1 MEIDSKQQANLSV
14 NVLRKLL
21 YQEHGWPEPSDLLV
35 YDDDFMQNRIQEK
48 EKTLERIHKI
58 YVRYTK
64 DHNIKI
70 PVKDTKKI
78 LENQNDINVQKLL
91 DLISDI
97 GLLVTMLSQSN
108 ATQKDI
114 DECLITNDK
123 LYDMPK
129 ILDYLLSIT
138 ISTTFKVTQEREDLK
153 KICDILIS
161 VMVVVVQY
169 LFNEE
174 FSRVNDEDEK
184 DNEENID
191 SDDTDEEKMI
201 DVLQIDEDDIGIN
214 TSRLQ
219 VGQVI
224 KNYKELCALLG
235 AEFKQGGDS
244 RKAQLKEF
252 ARYFDWE
259 KSGQKFLITDIYD
272 TPLPKE
278 DGRNKGKYVKCIE
291 IILLNYLSKQKGYT
305 YTLSKK
311 KWWELLGMVNR
322 KYDNV
327 SQEEL
332 LEIDPIITKFEIRQ
346 YYQRC
351 NKKLEEILFSALRS
365 LSSRKLID
373 WGIETVIVTRNQEKT
388 HFRVANEFEKKI
400 ILRAER
406 YVLHKIMHLEKM
418 FNVFAKQ
425 KQDEFYRL
433 VNELLEDSLD
443 KDWQYY
449 YKQVKIIYNH
459 DQVIEA
465 IPDIEAE
472 LRKLELND
480 KVVNALNEHAEEKY
494 RKERKKYE
502 DNSAK
507 LFEKLVNG
515 EDISEEKIFKIPDT
529 YVMAQELL
537 TDELIRL
544 RHKNVSE
551 GPYTLTKEEERE
563 LDTLFLIDK

>member
-1 MEIDSKQQANLSV
+1 M
-14 NVLRKLL
+14 L
-21 YQEHGWPEPSDLLV
+21 YQEHGWAEPANPLG
-35 YDDDFMQNRIQEK
+35 YDDEFMQNQIRRKK
-48 EKTLERIHKI
+48 ELLERAHKEHI
-58 YVRYTK
+58 QYAK
-64 DHNIKI
+64 KHNLEI
-70 PVKDTKKI
+70 PVKETEDI
-78 LENQNDINVQKLL
+78 LQNQCEVNVQKLL

-97 GLLVTMLSQSN
+97 GLLVVTLSQPN
-108 ATQKDI
+108 ATAKDI
-114 DECLITNDK
+114 DECLSTNEK
-123 LYDMPK
+123 LYNLPEL
-129 ILDYLLSIT
+129 LDYILSIT
-138 ISTTFKVTQEREDLK
+138 ISGTFKATQEREDLK
-153 KICDILIS
+153 RFCDIFIIG
-161 VMVVVVQY
+161 MIVVVQY
-169 LFNEE
+169 LFDEE
-174 FSRVNDEDEK
+174 FRKNEDK
-184 DNEENID
+184 ENAD

-201 DVLQIDEDDIGIN
+201 DALQIDEDDIGIN
-214 TSRLQ
+214 TSNLKI
-219 VGQVI
+219 GQVV

-235 AEFKQGGDS
+235 EEFKQGGDS

-252 ARYFDWE
+252 ARYFEWE

-332 LEIDPIITKFEIRQ
+332 LEIDPVITKFEIRQ

-373 WGIETVIVTRNQEKT
+373 WGIETVIVTRIQGKT
-388 HFRVANEFEKKI
+388 HFRVANEFEKKM

-433 VNELLEDSLD
+433 VNEILEDSLD

-502 DNSAK
+502 DDTAK

-515 EDISEEKIFKIPDT
+515 EDISGEKIFKIPDT
-529 YVMAQELL
+529 YVMAQKLL

-551 GPYTLTKEEERE
+551 GPYTLTKEEEKE

>member
-1 MEIDSKQQANLSV
+1 MTEDSKQQANLAV

-21 YQEHGWPEPSDLLV
+21 YQEHGWTEPSDPLV
-35 YDDDFMQNRIQEK
+35 YDDEVMQIQIQRKK
-48 EKTLERIHKI
+48 ELIERAHKEHIQYAKKHNLE
-58 YVRYTK
+58 
-64 DHNIKI
+64 I
-70 PVKDTKKI
+70 PVKETEDI
-78 LENQNDINVQKLL
+78 LQNQCEVNAQKLL
-91 DLISDI
+91 DMISDI
-97 GLLVTMLSQSN
+97 GLLVVTLSQPN
-108 ATQKDI
+108 ATARDI
-114 DECLITNDK
+114 DECLSTNEK
-123 LYDMPK
+123 LYNLPEV
-129 ILDYLLSIT
+129 LDYILSIT
-138 ISTTFKVTQEREDLK
+138 ISGIFKATQEREDLK
-153 KICDILIS
+153 KFCDIFIIGII
-161 VMVVVVQY
+161 VVAQY
-169 LFNEE
+169 LFDFDEE
-174 FSRVNDEDEK
+174 FRRNDNK
-184 DNEENID
+184 ENTD
-191 SDDTDEEKMI
+191 SDDIDEEKMI

-235 AEFKQGGDS
+235 EKEHGGDS

-252 ARYFDWE
+252 ARYFEWE

-291 IILLNYLSKQKGYT
+291 IVLLNYLSKQKGYT
-305 YTLSKK
+305 CTLSKK
-311 KWWELLGMVNR
+311 KWWELLGMINR

-332 LEIDPIITKFEIRQ
+332 LEINPVITKFEIRH

-373 WGIETVIVTRNQEKT
+373 WEIETVIVTQNQEKQ
-388 HFRVANEFEKKI
+388 HYRVANEFEKKM

-433 VNELLEDSLD
+433 VNELLENSLD

-449 YKQVKIIYNH
+449 YKRVKIIYNH
-459 DQVIEA
+459 DQVVEA
-465 IPDIEAE
+465 IPDLEAE

-480 KVVNALNEHAEEKY
+480 KVVNALNEHAEENY
-494 RKERKKYE
+494 RKNGE
-502 DNSAK
+502 K
-507 LFEKLVNG
+507 LFEKIVNE
-515 EDISEEKIFKIPDT
+515 EDISGEWKMPDT
-529 YVMAQELL
+529 YVMAQKLL

-544 RHKNVSE
+544 GHKDAGKES
-551 GPYTLTKEEERE
+551 YTLTKKDEKE
-563 LDTLFLIDK
+563 LNTLFLLEK

>member
-1 MEIDSKQQANLSV
+1 MTEDSKQQANLAV

-21 YQEHGWPEPSDLLV
+21 YQEHGWAEPSDPLV
-35 YDDDFMQNRIQEK
+35 YDDEVMQIQIQRKKDLIERAHK
-48 EKTLERIHKI
+48 EHIQYAKKHNLE
-58 YVRYTK
+58 
-64 DHNIKI
+64 I
-70 PVKDTKKI
+70 PVKETEDI
-78 LENQNDINVQKLL
+78 LQDQCEVNVQKLL

-97 GLLVTMLSQSN
+97 GLLVVTLSQPN
-108 ATQKDI
+108 AMAKDI
-114 DECLITNDK
+114 DECLSTNEK
-123 LYDMPK
+123 LYNLPEV
-129 ILDYLLSIT
+129 LDYILSIT
-138 ISTTFKVTQEREDLK
+138 ISGTFKVTQEREDLK
-153 KICDILIS
+153 RFCDVFIIG
-161 VMVVVVQY
+161 MIVVVQY
-169 LFNEE
+169 LFDEE
-174 FSRVNDEDEK
+174 FRK
-184 DNEENID
+184 NENKENTD
-191 SDDTDEEKMI
+191 SDEEKMI

-214 TSRLQ
+214 TSNLQ
-219 VGQVI
+219 IGQIV

-235 AEFKQGGDS
+235 EEFKQGGDS

-252 ARYFDWE
+252 ARYFEWE

-311 KWWELLGMVNR
+311 KWWELLGMINR

-332 LEIDPIITKFEIRQ
+332 LEINPVITKFEIRQ

-351 NKKLEEILFSALRS
+351 NKKLEEILFSALKS

-373 WGIETVIVTRNQEKT
+373 WEIETVIVTRNQEKT
-388 HFRVANEFEKKI
+388 HYRVANVFEKKM

-433 VNELLEDSLD
+433 VNEILEDSLD
-443 KDWQYY
+443 KEWQYY

-465 IPDIEAE
+465 IPNIEAE

-544 RHKNVSE
+544 GHKNMSE
-551 GPYTLTKEEERE
+551 KPYTLTKDEEKE
-563 LDTLFLIDK
+563 LDTLFLLEK

>member
-1 MEIDSKQQANLSV
+1 MTEDSKQQANLAV

-21 YQEHGWPEPSDLLV
+21 YQEHGWTEPSDPLV
-35 YDDDFMQNRIQEK
+35 YDDEVMQIQIQRKK
-48 EKTLERIHKI
+48 ELIERAHKEHIQYAKKHNLE
-58 YVRYTK
+58 
-64 DHNIKI
+64 I
-70 PVKDTKKI
+70 PVKETEDI
-78 LENQNDINVQKLL
+78 LQNQCEINAQKLL

-97 GLLVTMLSQSN
+97 GLLVVTLSQPN
-108 ATQKDI
+108 ATAKDI
-114 DECLITNDK
+114 DECLSTSEK
-123 LYDMPK
+123 LYNLPEVF
-129 ILDYLLSIT
+129 DYILSIT
-138 ISTTFKVTQEREDLK
+138 ITGTFKATQEREDLK
-153 KICDILIS
+153 KFCDIFIIG
-161 VMVVVVQY
+161 MIIVVQY
-169 LFNEE
+169 LFDEE
-174 FSRVNDEDEK
+174 FQK
-184 DNEENID
+184 NENKENT
-191 SDDTDEEKMI
+191 DTDEEKMI

-219 VGQVI
+219 VGQTV

-235 AEFKQGGDS
+235 EKESAGNS

-252 ARYFDWE
+252 ARYFEWE

-332 LEIDPIITKFEIRQ
+332 LEINPVITKFEIRH

-373 WGIETVIVTRNQEKT
+373 WEIETVIVTRNQEKT
-388 HFRVANEFEKKI
+388 HYRVANVFEKKM

-425 KQDEFYRL
+425 MQDEFYRL
-433 VNELLEDSLD
+433 VNEILKDSLD
-443 KDWQYY
+443 EDWQYY
-449 YKQVKIIYNH
+449 FKQVKIIYNH
-459 DQVIEA
+459 DQVVEA

-480 KVVNALNEHAEEKY
+480 KVVNTLNEHAEEKY

-544 RHKNVSE
+544 GHKNVSKE
-551 GPYTLTKEEERE
+551 PYTLTKEEEKE
-563 LDTLFLIDK
+563 LDTLFLLDK

>member
-1 MEIDSKQQANLSV
+1 M
-14 NVLRKLL
+14 L
-21 YQEHGWPEPSDLLV
+21 YQEHGWAEPTDPLV
-35 YDDDFMQNRIQEK
+35 YDDEFMQNQIQRKK
-48 EKTLERIHKI
+48 ELLERAHKEHI
-58 YVRYTK
+58 QYAKKR
-64 DHNIKI
+64 NLEI
-70 PVKDTKKI
+70 PVKETEDI
-78 LENQNDINVQKLL
+78 LQNQYEVNVQKLL

-97 GLLVTMLSQSN
+97 GLLVVTLSQPN
-108 ATQKDI
+108 ATARDI
-114 DECLITNDK
+114 DECLSTNEK
-123 LYDMPK
+123 LYNLPEV
-129 ILDYLLSIT
+129 LDYILSIT
-138 ISTTFKVTQEREDLK
+138 ILGTFKATQEREDLK
-153 KICDILIS
+153 RFCDIFIIGII
-161 VMVVVVQY
+161 VVVQY
-169 LFNEE
+169 LFDEE
-174 FSRVNDEDEK
+174 FRKNEDK
-184 DNEENID
+184 ENAG

-201 DVLQIDEDDIGIN
+201 DVLQIDEYDIGIN
-214 TSRLQ
+214 TSNLKI
-219 VGQVI
+219 GQVV

-235 AEFKQGGDS
+235 EEFKQGGDS

-252 ARYFDWE
+252 ARYFEWE

-332 LEIDPIITKFEIRQ
+332 LEIDPVITKFEIRQ

-373 WGIETVIVTRNQEKT
+373 WGIETVIVTRNQGKT
-388 HFRVANEFEKKI
+388 HFRVANEFEKKM

-433 VNELLEDSLD
+433 VNEILEDSLD

-502 DNSAK
+502 DNTAK

-515 EDISEEKIFKIPDT
+515 EDISGEKIFKIPDT
-529 YVMAQELL
+529 YVMAQKLL

-551 GPYTLTKEEERE
+551 GPYTLTKEEEKE

>member
-1 MEIDSKQQANLSV
+1 MTEDNKQQANLAV
-14 NVLRKLL
+14 NVLRKFL
-21 YQEHGWPEPSDLLV
+21 YQEHGWTEPIDPLV
-35 YDDDFMQNRIQEK
+35 YDDEFMQNQIQRKK
-48 EKTLERIHKI
+48 ELLERAHKEHI
-58 YVRYTK
+58 QYAKKR
-64 DHNIKI
+64 NLEI
-70 PVKDTKKI
+70 PVKETEDI
-78 LENQNDINVQKLL
+78 LQNQCKVNVQKLL

-97 GLLVTMLSQSN
+97 GLLVVILSQPN
-108 ATQKDI
+108 TTAKDI
-114 DECLITNDK
+114 DECLSTNEK
-123 LYDMPK
+123 LYNLPEV
-129 ILDYLLSIT
+129 LDYILSLT
-138 ISTTFKVTQEREDLK
+138 IFTTFKVSQKRENLK
-153 KICDILIS
+153 EKFCDIFIIG
-161 VMVVVVQY
+161 MIVVVQY
-169 LFNEE
+169 LFDEE
-174 FSRVNDEDEK
+174 FRR
-184 DNEENID
+184 NENKENTD

-219 VGQVI
+219 VGQTV

-235 AEFKQGGDS
+235 EKESAGNS

-252 ARYFDWE
+252 ARYFEWE

-311 KWWELLGMVNR
+311 KWWELLGMINR

-332 LEIDPIITKFEIRQ
+332 LEINPVITKFEIRH

-373 WGIETVIVTRNQEKT
+373 WEIETVIVTRNQEKT
-388 HFRVANEFEKKI
+388 HYRVANVFEKKI

-425 KQDEFYRL
+425 MQDEFYRL
-433 VNELLEDSLD
+433 VNEILKDSLD
-443 KDWQYY
+443 EDWQYY
-449 YKQVKIIYNH
+449 FKQVKIIYNH
-459 DQVIEA
+459 DQVVEA

-480 KVVNALNEHAEEKY
+480 KVVNTLNEHAEEKY

-502 DNSAK
+502 DDTAK
-507 LFEKLVNG
+507 LFEKIVNG

-544 RHKNVSE
+544 GHKNVSE
-551 GPYTLTKEEERE
+551 EPYTLTKDEEQE
-563 LDTLFLIDK
+563 LDTLFLLDK

>member
-1 MEIDSKQQANLSV
+1 MTEDNKQQANLAV
-14 NVLRKLL
+14 NVLRKFL
-21 YQEHGWPEPSDLLV
+21 YQEHGWTEPIDPLV
-35 YDDDFMQNRIQEK
+35 YDDEFMQNQIQRKK
-48 EKTLERIHKI
+48 ELLERAHKEHI
-58 YVRYTK
+58 QYAKKR
-64 DHNIKI
+64 NLEI
-70 PVKDTKKI
+70 PVKETEDI
-78 LENQNDINVQKLL
+78 LQNQCKVNVQKLL

-97 GLLVTMLSQSN
+97 GLLVVILSQPN
-108 ATQKDI
+108 TTAKDI
-114 DECLITNDK
+114 DECLSTNEK
-123 LYDMPK
+123 LYNLPEV
-129 ILDYLLSIT
+129 LDYTLSLT
-138 ISTTFKVTQEREDLK
+138 IFTTFKVTQKRENLK
-153 KICDILIS
+153 EKFCDIFIIG
-161 VMVVVVQY
+161 MIVVVQY
-169 LFNEE
+169 LFDEE
-174 FSRVNDEDEK
+174 FRR
-184 DNEENID
+184 NENKENTD

-219 VGQVI
+219 VGQTV

-235 AEFKQGGDS
+235 EKESAGNS

-252 ARYFDWE
+252 ARYFEWE

-332 LEIDPIITKFEIRQ
+332 LEINPIITKFEIRH

-373 WGIETVIVTRNQEKT
+373 WEIETVIVTRNQEKT
-388 HFRVANEFEKKI
+388 HYRVANVFEKKI

-425 KQDEFYRL
+425 MQDEFYRL
-433 VNELLEDSLD
+433 VNEILKDSLD
-443 KDWQYY
+443 EDWQYY
-449 YKQVKIIYNH
+449 FKQVKIIYNH
-459 DQVIEA
+459 DQVVEA

-480 KVVNALNEHAEEKY
+480 KVVNTLNEHAEEKY

-502 DNSAK
+502 DDTAK
-507 LFEKLVNG
+507 LFEKIVNG

-544 RHKNVSE
+544 GHKNVSE
-551 GPYTLTKEEERE
+551 EPYTLTKDEEQE
-563 LDTLFLIDK
+563 LDILFLLDK

>member
-1 MEIDSKQQANLSV
+1 MTEDSKQQANLAV

-21 YQEHGWPEPSDLLV
+21 YQEHGWAEPSDPLV
-35 YDDDFMQNRIQEK
+35 YDDEVMQIQIQRKKDLIERAHK
-48 EKTLERIHKI
+48 EHIQYAKKHNLE
-58 YVRYTK
+58 
-64 DHNIKI
+64 I
-70 PVKDTKKI
+70 PVKETEDI
-78 LENQNDINVQKLL
+78 LQDQCEVNVQKLL

-97 GLLVTMLSQSN
+97 GLLVVTLSQPN
-108 ATQKDI
+108 AMAKDI
-114 DECLITNDK
+114 DECLSTNEK
-123 LYDMPK
+123 LYNLPEV
-129 ILDYLLSIT
+129 LDYILSIT
-138 ISTTFKVTQEREDLK
+138 ISGTFKVTQEREDLK
-153 KICDILIS
+153 RFCDVFIIG
-161 VMVVVVQY
+161 MIVVVQY
-169 LFNEE
+169 LFDEE
-174 FSRVNDEDEK
+174 FRK
-184 DNEENID
+184 NENKENTD
-191 SDDTDEEKMI
+191 SDEEKMI

-214 TSRLQ
+214 TSNLK
-219 VGQVI
+219 VGQVV
-224 KNYKELCALLG
+224 KNYKELCALLEE
-235 AEFKQGGDS
+235 EFKQGGDS

-252 ARYFDWE
+252 ARYFEWE

-332 LEIDPIITKFEIRQ
+332 LEIDPVITKFEIRQ

-373 WGIETVIVTRNQEKT
+373 WGIETVIVTRIQGKT
-388 HFRVANEFEKKI
+388 HFRVANEFEKKM

-433 VNELLEDSLD
+433 VNEILEDSLD

-502 DNSAK
+502 DDTAK

-515 EDISEEKIFKIPDT
+515 EDISGEKIFKIPDT
-529 YVMAQELL
+529 YVMAQKLL

-551 GPYTLTKEEERE
+551 GPYTLTKEEEKE

>member
-1 MEIDSKQQANLSV
+1 M
-14 NVLRKLL
+14 L
-21 YQEHGWPEPSDLLV
+21 YQEHGWAEPTDPLV
-35 YDDDFMQNRIQEK
+35 YDDEFMQNQIQRKK
-48 EKTLERIHKI
+48 ELLERAHKEHI
-58 YVRYTK
+58 QYAK
-64 DHNIKI
+64 KHNLEI
-70 PVKDTKKI
+70 PVKETEDI
-78 LENQNDINVQKLL
+78 LQNQYEVNVQKLL

-97 GLLVTMLSQSN
+97 GLLVVTLSQPN
-108 ATQKDI
+108 ATARDI
-114 DECLITNDK
+114 DECLSTNEK
-123 LYDMPK
+123 LYNLPEV
-129 ILDYLLSIT
+129 LDYILSIT
-138 ISTTFKVTQEREDLK
+138 ILGTFKATQEREDLK
-153 KICDILIS
+153 RFCDIFIIGII
-161 VMVVVVQY
+161 VVVQY
-169 LFNEE
+169 LFDEE
-174 FSRVNDEDEK
+174 FRKNEDK
-184 DNEENID
+184 ENAG

-201 DVLQIDEDDIGIN
+201 DVLQIDEYDIGIN
-214 TSRLQ
+214 TSNLKI
-219 VGQVI
+219 GQVV

-235 AEFKQGGDS
+235 EEFKQGGDS

-252 ARYFDWE
+252 ARYFEWE

-332 LEIDPIITKFEIRQ
+332 LEIDPVITKFEIRQ

-373 WGIETVIVTRNQEKT
+373 WGIETVIVTRNQGKT
-388 HFRVANEFEKKI
+388 HFRVANEFEKKM

-433 VNELLEDSLD
+433 VNEILEDSLD

-502 DNSAK
+502 DNTAK

-515 EDISEEKIFKIPDT
+515 EDISGEKIFKIPDT
-529 YVMAQELL
+529 YVMAQKLL

-551 GPYTLTKEEERE
+551 GPYTLTKEEEKE

>member
-1 MEIDSKQQANLSV
+1 M
-14 NVLRKLL
+14 L
-21 YQEHGWPEPSDLLV
+21 YQEHGWAEPTDSLV
-35 YDDDFMQNRIQEK
+35 YDDEFMQNQIQRKK
-48 EKTLERIHKI
+48 ELLERAHKEHI
-58 YVRYTK
+58 QYAK
-64 DHNIKI
+64 KHNLEI
-70 PVKDTKKI
+70 PVKETENI
-78 LENQNDINVQKLL
+78 LQNQCEVNVQKLL

-97 GLLVTMLSQSN
+97 GLLVVTLSQPN
-108 ATQKDI
+108 ATARDI
-114 DECLITNDK
+114 DKCLSTNEK
-123 LYDMPK
+123 LYNLPEV
-129 ILDYLLSIT
+129 LDYILSIT
-138 ISTTFKVTQEREDLK
+138 ILGTFKATQEREDLK
-153 KICDILIS
+153 RFCDIFIIG
-161 VMVVVVQY
+161 MIVVVQY
-169 LFNEE
+169 LFDEE
-174 FSRVNDEDEK
+174 FRK
-184 DNEENID
+184 NENKENPD

-201 DVLQIDEDDIGIN
+201 DVLQIDEDDIEIN

-219 VGQVI
+219 VGQVV
-224 KNYKELCALLG
+224 KNYKELCSLFGEEECAG
-235 AEFKQGGDS
+235 NS

-252 ARYFDWE
+252 ARYFEWE

-332 LEIDPIITKFEIRQ
+332 LEINPVITKFEIRH

-373 WGIETVIVTRNQEKT
+373 WEIETVIVTRNQEKT
-388 HFRVANEFEKKI
+388 HYRVANVFEKKM

-433 VNELLEDSLD
+433 VNENLKDSLD
-443 KDWQYY
+443 EDWQYY
-449 YKQVKIIYNH
+449 FKQVKIIYNH

-480 KVVNALNEHAEEKY
+480 KVVSALNEHAEEKY

-502 DNSAK
+502 DDTAK

-529 YVMAQELL
+529 YVMAQKLL

-544 RHKNVSE
+544 GHKNVSKE
-551 GPYTLTKEEERE
+551 PYTLTKEEEKE
-563 LDTLFLIDK
+563 LDTLFLLDK

>member
-1 MEIDSKQQANLSV
+1 M
-14 NVLRKLL
+14 L
-21 YQEHGWPEPSDLLV
+21 YQEHGWAEPADPLV
-35 YDDDFMQNRIQEK
+35 YDDEFMQNQIQRKRELFERTHK
-48 EKTLERIHKI
+48 EHIQYAKKHNLE
-58 YVRYTK
+58 
-64 DHNIKI
+64 I
-70 PVKDTKKI
+70 PVKETEDI
-78 LENQNDINVQKLL
+78 LQNQCEVNVQKLL

-97 GLLVTMLSQSN
+97 GLLVVTLSQPN
-108 ATQKDI
+108 ATARDI
-114 DECLITNDK
+114 DECLSTNEK
-123 LYDMPK
+123 LYNLPEV
-129 ILDYLLSIT
+129 LDYILSIT
-138 ISTTFKVTQEREDLK
+138 ILGTFKATQKREDLK
-153 KICDILIS
+153 RFCDIFIIG
-161 VMVVVVQY
+161 MIVVVQY
-169 LFNEE
+169 LFDEE
-174 FSRVNDEDEK
+174 FRK
-184 DNEENID
+184 NENKENPD
-191 SDDTDEEKMI
+191 SDDADEQKMI
-201 DVLQIDEDDIGIN
+201 YVLQIDEDDIGIN
-214 TSRLQ
+214 TSNLKI
-219 VGQVI
+219 GQVV

-235 AEFKQGGDS
+235 EEFKQGGDS

-252 ARYFDWE
+252 ARYFEWE

-332 LEIDPIITKFEIRQ
+332 LEIDPVITKFEIRQ

-373 WGIETVIVTRNQEKT
+373 WGIETVIVTRNQGKT
-388 HFRVANEFEKKI
+388 HFRVANEFEKKM

-433 VNELLEDSLD
+433 VNEILEDSLD

-502 DNSAK
+502 DDTAK

-515 EDISEEKIFKIPDT
+515 EDISGEKIFKIPDT
-529 YVMAQELL
+529 YVMAQKLL

-551 GPYTLTKEEERE
+551 GPYTLTKEEEKE

>member
-1 MEIDSKQQANLSV
+1 MTEDSKQQANSAV
-14 NVLRKLL
+14 NVLRKFL
-21 YQEHGWPEPSDLLV
+21 YQEHGWTEPIDSLV
-35 YDDDFMQNRIQEK
+35 YDDEFMQNQIQGKK
-48 EKTLERIHKI
+48 ELLERAHKEHI
-58 YVRYTK
+58 QYAK
-64 DHNIKI
+64 KHNLEI
-70 PVKDTKKI
+70 PVKETEDI
-78 LENQNDINVQKLL
+78 LQDQSEVNVQKLL

-97 GLLVTMLSQSN
+97 GLLVVTLSQPN
-108 ATQKDI
+108 ATERDI
-114 DECLITNDK
+114 DECLSTNEK
-123 LYDMPK
+123 LYNLPEV
-129 ILDYLLSIT
+129 LDYILSIT
-138 ISTTFKVTQEREDLK
+138 ISGTFKATQEREDLK
-153 KICDILIS
+153 RFCDIFIIG
-161 VMVVVVQY
+161 MIVVVQY
-169 LFNEE
+169 LFDEE
-174 FSRVNDEDEK
+174 FRK
-184 DNEENID
+184 NENKENPD
-191 SDDTDEEKMI
+191 SDDADEEKMI
-201 DVLQIDEDDIGIN
+201 DVLQIDEDDIEIN

-219 VGQVI
+219 VGRVV

-235 AEFKQGGDS
+235 EEFKQGGDS

-252 ARYFDWE
+252 ARYFEWE

-332 LEIDPIITKFEIRQ
+332 LEIDPVITKFEIRQ

-373 WGIETVIVTRNQEKT
+373 WGIETVIVTRNQGKT

-433 VNELLEDSLD
+433 VNEILEDSLD
-443 KDWQYY
+443 KEWQYY

-459 DQVIEA
+459 DQVVEA

-480 KVVNALNEHAEEKY
+480 KVVNTLNEHAKEKY

-529 YVMAQELL
+529 YVVAQELL

-544 RHKNVSE
+544 GHKNMNE
-551 GPYTLTKEEERE
+551 KPYTLTKDEEKE

>member
-1 MEIDSKQQANLSV
+1 MTEDNKQQANLAV
-14 NVLRKLL
+14 NVLRKFL
-21 YQEHGWPEPSDLLV
+21 YQEHGWTEPIDPLV
-35 YDDDFMQNRIQEK
+35 YDDEFMQNQIQRKK
-48 EKTLERIHKI
+48 ELLERAHKEHI
-58 YVRYTK
+58 QYAKKR
-64 DHNIKI
+64 NLEI
-70 PVKDTKKI
+70 PVKETEDI
-78 LENQNDINVQKLL
+78 LQNQCKVNVQKLL

-97 GLLVTMLSQSN
+97 GLLVVILSQPN
-108 ATQKDI
+108 TTAKDI
-114 DECLITNDK
+114 DECLSTNEK
-123 LYDMPK
+123 LYNLPEV
-129 ILDYLLSIT
+129 LDYILSLT
-138 ISTTFKVTQEREDLK
+138 IFTTFKVTQKRENLK
-153 KICDILIS
+153 EKFCDIFIIG
-161 VMVVVVQY
+161 MIVVVQY
-169 LFNEE
+169 LFDEE
-174 FSRVNDEDEK
+174 FRR
-184 DNEENID
+184 NENKENTD

-219 VGQVI
+219 VGQTV

-235 AEFKQGGDS
+235 EKESAGNS

-252 ARYFDWE
+252 ARYFEWE

-311 KWWELLGMVNR
+311 KWWELLGMINR

-332 LEIDPIITKFEIRQ
+332 LEINPVITKFEIRH

-373 WGIETVIVTRNQEKT
+373 WEIETVIVTRNQEKT
-388 HFRVANEFEKKI
+388 HYRVANVFEKKI

-425 KQDEFYRL
+425 MQDEFYRL
-433 VNELLEDSLD
+433 VNEILKDSLD
-443 KDWQYY
+443 EDWQYY
-449 YKQVKIIYNH
+449 FKQVKIIYNH
-459 DQVIEA
+459 DQVVEA

-480 KVVNALNEHAEEKY
+480 KVVNTLNEHAEEKY

-502 DNSAK
+502 DDTAK
-507 LFEKLVNG
+507 LFEKIVNG

-544 RHKNVSE
+544 GHKNVSE
-551 GPYTLTKEEERE
+551 EPYTLTKDEEQE
-563 LDTLFLIDK
+563 LDILFLLDK